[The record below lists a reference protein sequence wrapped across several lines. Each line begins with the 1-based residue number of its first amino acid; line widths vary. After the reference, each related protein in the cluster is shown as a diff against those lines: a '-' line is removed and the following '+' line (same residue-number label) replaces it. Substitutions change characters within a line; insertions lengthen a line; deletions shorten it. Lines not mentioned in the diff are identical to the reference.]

1 MRQPSLHQ
9 VLGVARPSHAREPG
23 GRLPV
28 YDFFAGAGG
37 FSEGARQAGCDV
49 VWACDN
55 DPLALKTH
63 AANHPRAE
71 HCLAE
76 LPMPRGEW
84 PFPTDGR
91 PFHVHFSPPCQKFST
106 TNTLHRTEGDRGGA
120 ADLITWSV
128 ETALASGATS
138 WSLEEVASKHVAAL
152 LEAVRKRHPTR
163 VAYAAF
169 DLAELGV
176 PQTRKRLLAGPPA
189 LISRLMRQRA
199 RGNTRSV
206 RDVIA
211 KPRGTHIRN
220 GKSWVGSKQCVPGH
234 GIWYHKAGWGDNCQ
248 PIDRPAPTVLA
259 NRGYNWVTRTA
270 TGYERSRLNVAE
282 YSLLQTFPSSYRWP
296 AGASAALKLIGNAVP
311 PLVAQLLLGGSALSR
326 PASPSLTRTAPA
338 VVWLPGETVRP
349 VL

>member
-23 GRLPV
+23 GRLQV

-49 VWACDN
+49 VWVCDN

-106 TNTLHRTEGDRGGA
+106 TNTLRRTEGDRGGA

-128 ETALASGATS
+128 ETALASGTTS
-138 WSLEEVASKHVAAL
+138 WSLEQVATPPVLKV
-152 LEAVRKRHPTR
+152 LERARVRYPGR
-163 VAYAAF
+163 VAYAKLDF
-169 DLAELGV
+169 SMLGV
-176 PQTRKRLLAGPPA
+176 PQKRVRLIAGPPA
-189 LISRLMRQRA
+189 LVSRLVRQCSVA
-199 RGNTRSV
+199 KARSV
-206 RDVIA
+206 RSAIPL
-211 KPRGTHIRN
+211 PRGTHVRN
-220 GKSWVGSKQCVPGH
+220 GSGWVRRWRGSNGRWCYQ
-234 GIWYHKAGWGDNCQ
+234 KAKWSDSCHAVDG
-248 PIDRPAPTVLA
+248 PSPTVLSD
-259 NRGYNWVTRTA
+259 RGMNWVTRTSS
-270 TGYERSRLNVAE
+270 GYASEHPRLRKGE
-282 YSLLQTFPSSYRWP
+282 YAALQTFPPTYRWP
-296 AGASAALKLIGNAVP
+296 ETEQLALKQIGNSVP
-311 PLVAQLLLGGSALSR
+311 PLVARLLLSDARSA
-326 PASPSLTRTAPA
+326 PPGSPSLRRPPPAPA
-338 VVWLPGETVRP
+338 WP
-349 VL
+349 VE